1 MLHLFLLSSTF
12 SCYLLPA
19 AQTATWASARLIIN
33 FLFSV
38 YVCVCVISG
47 KNKGCYS
54 LICLLVSLCL
64 REIEGCGPV
73 EVCHLLQGFDGL
85 CFCLSGL
92 QCSSV
97 LCWAHS
103 HLITLLLAFICLGC
117 LCFQNPLQHLPTHIN
132 PLFLGSIQ
140 ADSSLRFTPQKPAIL
155 NATLLCLRYSI
166 NARLRVC
173 TDYFFSFFIYFICR
187 QGNEHLWT
195 DILSTRM
202 SERHQR
208 ANLN

>member
-1 MLHLFLLSSTF
+1 MLPSTF

-19 AQTATWASARLIIN
+19 AQTAAWASARLITN
-33 FLFSV
+33 FLFCV
-38 YVCVCVISG
+38 YACVYMISG
-47 KNKGCYS
+47 NNKGCYS

-85 CFCLSGL
+85 CFCLSRL

-117 LCFQNPLQHLPTHIN
+117 LCFQNPLQHLPSHIN

-140 ADSSLRFTPQKPAIL
+140 ADSSLRFIPQKAP
-155 NATLLCLRYSI
+155 S
-166 NARLRVC
+166 
-173 TDYFFSFFIYFICR
+173 
-187 QGNEHLWT
+187 
-195 DILSTRM
+195 
-202 SERHQR
+202 
-208 ANLN
+208 